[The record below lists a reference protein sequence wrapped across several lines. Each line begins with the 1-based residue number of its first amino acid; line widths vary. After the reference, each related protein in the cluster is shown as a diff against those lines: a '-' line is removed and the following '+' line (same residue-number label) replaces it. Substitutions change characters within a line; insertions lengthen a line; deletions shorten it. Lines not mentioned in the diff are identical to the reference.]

1 MHEGKYN
8 IATLNQQYD
17 KNGKPLYIRFYEDDN
32 GIAHKDIILE
42 SEFNALSKEEK
53 EKCRLYFDYDQ
64 MPFQGMLQASLKF
77 AKAVLTWNQED
88 INKMWSNPTTRAM
101 LKLCF
106 NDMWVTL
113 FMLMIVNTIFGQ
125 SADVE
130 NPGVNWEKVRLAM
143 RDKGPMENLAYAVLT
158 GAMQD
163 SQLNNILGQFGQDPP
178 LISNAQRLIKSTT
191 NLMFGKSNIAYWV
204 TQNVGM
210 FRDFQGIAKTLN
222 D

>member
-1 MHEGKYN
+1 
-8 IATLNQQYD
+8 
-17 KNGKPLYIRFYEDDN
+17 
-32 GIAHKDIILE
+32 
-42 SEFNALSKEEK
+42 
-53 EKCRLYFDYDQ
+53 
-64 MPFQGMLQASLKF
+64 
-77 AKAVLTWNQED
+77 
-88 INKMWSNPTTRAM
+88 M

-125 SADVE
+125 SEDVE

-143 RDKGPMENLAYAVLT
+143 KDKGPMENLAYAVLT

-191 NLMFGKSNIAYWV
+191 NLMFGKSSTAYWV

-210 FRDFQGIAKTLN
+210 LRDFQGIAKTLN

>member
-1 MHEGKYN
+1 
-8 IATLNQQYD
+8 
-17 KNGKPLYIRFYEDDN
+17 
-32 GIAHKDIILE
+32 
-42 SEFNALSKEEK
+42 
-53 EKCRLYFDYDQ
+53 
-64 MPFQGMLQASLKF
+64 
-77 AKAVLTWNQED
+77 
-88 INKMWSNPTTRAM
+88 M